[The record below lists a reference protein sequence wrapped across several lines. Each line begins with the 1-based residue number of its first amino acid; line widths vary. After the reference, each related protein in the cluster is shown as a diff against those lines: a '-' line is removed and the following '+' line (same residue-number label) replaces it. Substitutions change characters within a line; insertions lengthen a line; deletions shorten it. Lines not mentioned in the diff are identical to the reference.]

1 MPGLQQALLPA
12 SGNFLPPGAPD
23 LPPCTGTIPMAW
35 QVLATLTGK
44 GLARPLPPPSSFL
57 QNGLNFTVK
66 RMWTPLTLKTQEA

>member
-12 SGNFLPPGAPD
+12 SGNFLPPGAPV

-35 QVLATLTGK
+35 QALATLTGK
-44 GLARPLPPPSSFL
+44 GLARPLPPPSFL

-66 RMWTPLTLKTQEA
+66 NSLKTQEA